1 MLLIFKNYFKTK
13 WDAFWCSFS
22 FKNLAKYYPK
32 VNLLIFF
39 IKFKFGLIR
48 FKLKKLIKISCFS
61 LGKVEIKEITLSLS
75 HSSSFCY
82 LSLTLSLFLS
92 MLWCSTMRG
101 RRKRAASFAISMRC
115 ARPQLEI
122 RHGGSSLPPKLA
134 LSLILARKKTNLGE
148 TIVSLKAICVLV

>member
-1 MLLIFKNYFKTK
+1 MGEFWWVNVWMLLIFKNYFKTK

-82 LSLTLSLFLS
+82 LSLTLSLSVYALMFNDARTEKARCKLRNFNA
-92 MLWCSTMRG
+92 L
-101 RRKRAASFAISMRC
+101 RAAAVGNTTR
-115 ARPQLEI
+115 RE
-122 RHGGSSLPPKLA
+122 
-134 LSLILARKKTNLGE
+134 
-148 TIVSLKAICVLV
+148 